1 MKTESRSETPPEDP
15 ARAVLAAWQR
25 LAVALAVVAT
35 LAGLALGGFAGAVDP
50 PPDTVSAATPQP
62 RSLVAGTEAPAGSL
76 VGDPKLGDST
86 AEDSLVWD
94 PEGGRRGIE
103 GGAERTEGGS
113 GGGSEGGS
121 EGVAGGLWAPLL
133 AKGGLSFF
141 LAFCVGYALRAALRM
156 FLLAV
161 GLAALAVF
169 GLQYAGLLG
178 EVRWERLAEFWDV
191 GVAAAREQLEGFSAF
206 VTGSLPSV
214 ASGTLGV
221 VTGFRRTR

>member
-1 MKTESRSETPPEDP
+1 MGINRISLFPASVHPMKTESRSETPPEDP

-103 GGAERTEGGS
+103 GGAERTERGS

-121 EGVAGGLWAPLL
+121 RTALEFKIFALGLHLRS
-133 AKGGLSFF
+133 KFSEN
-141 LAFCVGYALRAALRM
+141 ALVQNKKM
-156 FLLAV
+156 PQMETQK
-161 GLAALAVF
+161 
-169 GLQYAGLLG
+169 LQKMCASDVLG
-178 EVRWERLAEFWDV
+178 
-191 GVAAAREQLEGFSAF
+191 
-206 VTGSLPSV
+206 PSKRKIPK
-214 ASGTLGV
+214 S
-221 VTGFRRTR
+221 